1 LGFDEETSNISS
13 SPPHPA
19 NKMIKTFIKTFLS
32 VFLIAT
38 TLGSQVNQGT
48 SNENA
53 QSRSNALGIDQ
64 SKDPNAQKARAL
76 VQQMVQAIGGE
87 AYLNLKDVAQE
98 GRTSG
103 FYHGNPSGS
112 TAPFWRFIK
121 FPDKERVEL
130 TKHRDWILL
139 YTGDQAY
146 EITYRGTKP
155 LDPKDLKE
163 YLQRREYSL
172 DTVLRTW
179 INAPGTAF
187 FYEGDGFVD
196 NRQVDNVSI
205 INSQNQAVT
214 ISIDRVNRLPVKKS
228 FKARNLEDRQLD
240 EEEEIYGNYR
250 VEQGFNTAHIIT
262 RLKNGEMTSERFLTS
277 VAYNQGLP
285 DSMFV
290 ATPPTKARKK

>member
-1 LGFDEETSNISS
+1 
-13 SPPHPA
+13 
-19 NKMIKTFIKTFLS
+19 MIKTFLS
-32 VFLIAT
+32 VFLLAT
-38 TLGSQVNQGT
+38 ALGLQINQGT

-53 QSRSNALGIDQ
+53 QSPSNALGIDQ

-87 AYLNLKDVAQE
+87 AYLNLKDVEQE

>member
-1 LGFDEETSNISS
+1 
-13 SPPHPA
+13 
-19 NKMIKTFIKTFLS
+19 MIKTFLKTFLS
-32 VFLIAT
+32 VLLMAT
-38 TLGSQVNQGT
+38 ALGLQINQGT

-53 QSRSNALGIDQ
+53 QNPSNALGIDQ

-76 VQQMVQAIGGE
+76 VQQMVRAIGGE
-87 AYLNLKDVAQE
+87 AYLNLKDVEQE

-205 INSQNQAVT
+205 INAQNQAVT
-214 ISIDRVNRLPVKKS
+214 ISIDRANQLPVKKS

>member
-1 LGFDEETSNISS
+1 
-13 SPPHPA
+13 
-19 NKMIKTFIKTFLS
+19 MIKVLLPIL
-32 VFLIAT
+32 LLAT
-38 TLGSQVNQGT
+38 AVWSQADQPASNQ
-48 SNENA
+48 NA
-53 QSRSNALGIDQ
+53 PNSSNALGIDQ

-76 VQQMVQAIGGE
+76 VQQMVQALGGE
-87 AYLNLKDVAQE
+87 AYLSLKDISQE

-121 FPDKERVEL
+121 FPDKERTEL
-130 TKHRDWILL
+130 TKHRDWIIL
-139 YTGDQAY
+139 YTGNEGY

-155 LDPKDLKE
+155 IDPKDLKE

-172 DTVLRTW
+172 DTVLRSW

-205 INSQNQAVT
+205 INAQNQAVT
-214 ISIDRVNRLPVKKS
+214 ISIDRASRLPVKKS
-228 FKARNLEDRQLD
+228 FKARNPEDRQLD

-262 RLKNGEMTSERFLTS
+262 RLKNGEMTAERFLTS
-277 VAYNQGLP
+277 VTYNQGLQ

-290 ATPPTKARKK
+290 ASPPVKARKK

>member
-1 LGFDEETSNISS
+1 LLENVDAQQLA
-13 SPPHPA
+13 PHPA
-19 NKMIKTFIKTFLS
+19 NDMIKTLLS
-32 VFLIAT
+32 VFCLAIM
-38 TLGSQVNQGT
+38 LWSQTDQGT
-48 SNENA
+48 SN
-53 QSRSNALGIDQ
+53 QSTQTVSNALGIDQ
-64 SKDPNAQKARAL
+64 SKDPNAQKARSL
-76 VQQMVQAIGGE
+76 VQQMVQALGGE
-87 AYLNLKDVAQE
+87 AYLNLKDVEQE

-103 FYHGNPSGS
+103 FYHGNPSGA
-112 TAPFWRFIK
+112 TAPFWRFIR

-130 TKHRDWILL
+130 TKHRDWIML
-139 YTGDQAY
+139 YTGNEGY

-172 DTVLRTW
+172 DTVLRNW

-187 FYEGDGFVD
+187 FYEGDGFVE

-214 ISIDRVNRLPVKKS
+214 ISIDHANHLPVKKA
-228 FKARNLEDRQLD
+228 FKARNPEDRELD

-250 VEQGFNTAHIIT
+250 QEQGFNTAHIIT

-277 VAYNQGLP
+277 ITYNQGLP

-290 ATPPTKARKK
+290 ATPPTKAKKK

>member
-19 NKMIKTFIKTFLS
+19 NKMIKTFLS
-32 VFLIAT
+32 VFLLAT
-38 TLGSQVNQGT
+38 ALGLQINQGT

-53 QSRSNALGIDQ
+53 QSPSNALGIDQ

-87 AYLNLKDVAQE
+87 AYLNLKDVEQE

>member
-1 LGFDEETSNISS
+1 MTLTARFASRECRYQQLT
-13 SPPHPA
+13 PHST
-19 NKMIKTFIKTFLS
+19 KTMIKTLLS
-32 VFLIAT
+32 IFCLAAT
-38 TLGSQVNQGT
+38 LWSQGDQPSSNSNAGSSST
-48 SNENA
+48 
-53 QSRSNALGIDQ
+53 ALGIDQ

-76 VQQMVQAIGGE
+76 VQQMLQALGGE
-87 AYLNLKDVAQE
+87 AYLNLKDITQE

-121 FPDKERVEL
+121 FPDKERTEL
-130 TKHRDWILL
+130 TKHRDWIIL
-139 YTGDQAY
+139 YTGNEAY

-172 DTVLRTW
+172 DTVLRNW

-205 INSQNQAVT
+205 INAQNQAVT
-214 ISIDRVNRLPVKKS
+214 ISIDRVNHLPVKKS

-277 VAYNQGLP
+277 VTYNQGLP
-285 DSMFV
+285 DSMFA
-290 ATPPTKARKK
+290 ATPPVKAKKK

>member
-1 LGFDEETSNISS
+1 
-13 SPPHPA
+13 
-19 NKMIKTFIKTFLS
+19 MIKTLLPVLFL
-32 VFLIAT
+32 LAT
-38 TLGSQVNQGT
+38 VWSQADQAGSNQ
-48 SNENA
+48 NA
-53 QSRSNALGIDQ
+53 AAPSSTALGIDQ

-76 VQQMVQAIGGE
+76 VQQMVQALGGE
-87 AYLNLKDVAQE
+87 AYLNLKDIAQE

-121 FPDKERVEL
+121 FPDKERTEL
-130 TKHRDWILL
+130 TKHRDWIIL
-139 YTGDQAY
+139 YTGNEGY

-172 DTVLRTW
+172 DTVLRNW
-179 INAPGTAF
+179 IQAPSTAF

-205 INSQNQAVT
+205 INAQNQAVT
-214 ISIDRVNRLPVKKS
+214 ISIDRANHLPVKKS
-228 FKARNLEDRQLD
+228 FKARNPEDRELD

-277 VAYNQGLP
+277 VSYNQGLP

-290 ATPPTKARKK
+290 ASPPVKAKKK

>member
-1 LGFDEETSNISS
+1 
-13 SPPHPA
+13 
-19 NKMIKTFIKTFLS
+19 MIKTFLS
-32 VFLIAT
+32 VFLLAT
-38 TLGSQVNQGT
+38 ALGLQINQGT

-53 QSRSNALGIDQ
+53 QSPSNALGIDQ

-87 AYLNLKDVAQE
+87 AYLNLKDVEQE

-205 INSQNQAVT
+205 INSQNRAVT